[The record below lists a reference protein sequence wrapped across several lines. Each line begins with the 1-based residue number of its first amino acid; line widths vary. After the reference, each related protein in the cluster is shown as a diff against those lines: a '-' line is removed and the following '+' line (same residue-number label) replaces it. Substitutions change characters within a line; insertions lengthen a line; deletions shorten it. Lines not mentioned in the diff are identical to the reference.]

1 LIDKYASEKGLIV
14 DPFGGCGT
22 TLVESKMKGKESV
35 GVDINPVA
43 VLITKVKITPLNPIE
58 LEEIYLK
65 LKSRVEKYNDSLKIK
80 LPENE
85 RIDY

>member
-1 LIDKYASEKGLIV
+1 
-14 DPFGGCGT
+14 
-22 TLVESKMKGKESV
+22 MKGRESV

-43 VLITKVKITPLNPIE
+43 VLITKVKITPLDPIK
-58 LEEIYLK
+58 LEEIYIK
-65 LKSRVEKYNDSLKIK
+65 LKKRLEKYNKDLKIK